1 MPTIC
6 FLRSRPG
13 ETARNVRLG
22 SLRITDGQAHVLLAR
37 PRADLNVAIE
47 TRDNDNTPQLVAEA
61 KGTYAA
67 QPVNANFVGGSLLSL
82 RDAATA
88 YPVDLKVASGP
99 THARLVGT
107 VQDPQKLAGADL
119 KLELAGTDMQLLL
132 PLIGIAFPK
141 TPSYQ
146 IKGDLDYADGKIR
159 FRNFTGQL
167 GSSDIEGNI
176 EVDPGQKRPVVTA
189 DVASRQ
195 IDLAD
200 LGGFLGSEPGRM
212 NTPNQTPEQHQA
224 VARAE
229 ASPRLLPTTTISL
242 PKLLAADVHLKY
254 RGARI
259 QGRNMPF
266 DSLAADMDIVDG
278 RILLHPVSIGV
289 GQGQITGTVELAPVN
304 GEQFRTKADI
314 AVQRVDLG
322 RMLKATNMVSGSG
335 VIGGHAVLDTTGN
348 STATMLANGNGSLQ
362 LTMAGGGD
370 LSALLVALSGLQFGN
385 ALLSAL
391 GIPDRDKIECFVADF
406 VLQRGELQTRALLL
420 DTTSDITSGSGTIN
434 LRAETLNYEIKTEAK
449 HFTIGALPAPISIT
463 GSFKDP
469 GALPDITEARRPR
482 RGSGRP
488 GGVVSASSHPARRFN
503 SAWVTIIGARRWRTA
518 ANSRQ
523 RAVQP
528 STPAPAVT
536 VGATSLAL
544 CAVRRHTVTAS
555 RNEVTQWSA
564 PIDLCRAWSPRMLSP
579 GGHRPTRMRSLRQ
592 SPSNPP
598 HQIAQLGRSARYL
611 QIQYAHHGDTLRVEA
626 RNARPG
632 NRITRYHTSIQ
643 CMLLQKLCEHSRC
656 RLVERPTSA
665 DAHDGS
671 RRAPF
676 RRPLVLRRKR
686 QIRCR
691 LFWQALFGARRTDDV
706 LFGLARAGIRIR
718 MIIQTLDQIVD
729 GIPDAVEL

>member
-1 MPTIC
+1 MADPNVEQIPERARHERRRRWPFVVGGLVVVIGVLAAVWDWDWFRPLIEREASTALGRPVTLQHFGLRLGRQTVAVAEGVRVANPDGFAQDTPLATAERLTVTIDTLALLLHRAVVVPDVLIEKPRIAATQVDDGRANYL
-6 FLRSRPG
+6 FPALSSGGNSPD
-13 ETARNVRLG
+13 VRLG

-88 YPVDLKVASGP
+88 YPVDLKVANGP

-167 GSSDIEGNI
+167 GSSDVEGNI

-406 VLQRGELQTRALLL
+406 VLQRGELQTRTLLL

-434 LRAETLNYEIKTEAK
+434 LRAETLNYEVKTEAK

-469 GALPDITEARRPR
+469 GALPDITKLAVR
-482 RGSGRP
+482 
-488 GGVVSASSHPARRFN
+488 GGV
-503 SAWVTIIGARRWRTA
+503 A
-518 ANSRQ
+518 A
-523 RAVQP
+523 
-528 STPAPAVT
+528 
-536 VGATSLAL
+536 G
-544 CAVRRHTVTAS
+544 
-555 RNEVTQWSA
+555 
-564 PIDLCRAWSPRMLSP
+564 
-579 GGHRPTRMRSLRQ
+579 
-592 SPSNPP
+592 
-598 HQIAQLGRSARYL
+598 LG
-611 QIQYAHHGDTLRVEA
+611 
-626 RNARPG
+626 
-632 NRITRYHTSIQ
+632 
-643 CMLLQKLCEHSRC
+643 
-656 RLVERPTSA
+656 
-665 DAHDGS
+665 
-671 RRAPF
+671 
-676 RRPLVLRRKR
+676 
-686 QIRCR
+686 
-691 LFWQALFGARRTDDV
+691 V
-706 LFGLARAGIRIR
+706 LFPPAAILPTIQFGVGDDHRCEALAHRGK
-718 MIIQTLDQIVD
+718 
-729 GIPDAVEL
+729 

>member
-1 MPTIC
+1 MADPNDERNPERARHERRRRWPFVVGGLVVVIGVLAAVWDWDWFRPLIEREASTALGRPVTLQHFGLRLGRQTVAVAEGVRVANPDGFAQDTPLATAERLTVTIDTLALLLHRAVVVPDVLIEKPRIAATQVEDGRANYL
-6 FLRSRPG
+6 FPALSSGGNSPD
-13 ETARNVRLG
+13 VRLG

-88 YPVDLKVASGP
+88 YPVDLKVANGP

-167 GSSDIEGNI
+167 GSSDVEGNI

-434 LRAETLNYEIKTEAK
+434 LRAETLNYEVKTEAK

-469 GALPDITEARRPR
+469 GALPDITKLAVR
-482 RGSGRP
+482 
-488 GGVVSASSHPARRFN
+488 GGV
-503 SAWVTIIGARRWRTA
+503 A
-518 ANSRQ
+518 A
-523 RAVQP
+523 
-528 STPAPAVT
+528 
-536 VGATSLAL
+536 G
-544 CAVRRHTVTAS
+544 
-555 RNEVTQWSA
+555 
-564 PIDLCRAWSPRMLSP
+564 
-579 GGHRPTRMRSLRQ
+579 
-592 SPSNPP
+592 
-598 HQIAQLGRSARYL
+598 LG
-611 QIQYAHHGDTLRVEA
+611 
-626 RNARPG
+626 
-632 NRITRYHTSIQ
+632 
-643 CMLLQKLCEHSRC
+643 
-656 RLVERPTSA
+656 
-665 DAHDGS
+665 
-671 RRAPF
+671 
-676 RRPLVLRRKR
+676 
-686 QIRCR
+686 
-691 LFWQALFGARRTDDV
+691 V
-706 LFGLARAGIRIR
+706 LFPPAAILPTIQFGVGDDHRCEALAHRGK
-718 MIIQTLDQIVD
+718 
-729 GIPDAVEL
+729 

>member
-1 MPTIC
+1 
-6 FLRSRPG
+6 
-13 ETARNVRLG
+13 
-22 SLRITDGQAHVLLAR
+22 
-37 PRADLNVAIE
+37 
-47 TRDNDNTPQLVAEA
+47 
-61 KGTYAA
+61 
-67 QPVNANFVGGSLLSL
+67 
-82 RDAATA
+82 
-88 YPVDLKVASGP
+88 
-99 THARLVGT
+99 
-107 VQDPQKLAGADL
+107 L

-146 IKGDLDYADGKIR
+146 IKGDLDYADGRIR

-167 GSSDIEGNI
+167 GSSDVEGNI

-189 DVASRQ
+189 DVSSRQ

-266 DSLAADMDIVDG
+266 DSVAADMDIVDG

-289 GQGQITGTVELAPVN
+289 GQGQIAGTVELAPLN
-304 GEQFRTKADI
+304 GEQFHTKADI

-322 RMLKATNMVSGSG
+322 RMLKATNMVGGSG
-335 VIGGHAVLDTTGN
+335 MIGGHAVLETIGN

-391 GIPDRDKIECFVADF
+391 GIPDRDRIECFVADF

-420 DTTSDITSGSGTIN
+420 DTTSDITSGSGAIN
-434 LRAETLNYEIKTEAK
+434 LRAETLNYQIKTEAK

-469 GALPDITEARRPR
+469 GALPDISKLAVR
-482 RGSGRP
+482 
-488 GGVVSASSHPARRFN
+488 GGV
-503 SAWVTIIGARRWRTA
+503 A
-518 ANSRQ
+518 A
-523 RAVQP
+523 
-528 STPAPAVT
+528 
-536 VGATSLAL
+536 G
-544 CAVRRHTVTAS
+544 
-555 RNEVTQWSA
+555 
-564 PIDLCRAWSPRMLSP
+564 
-579 GGHRPTRMRSLRQ
+579 
-592 SPSNPP
+592 
-598 HQIAQLGRSARYL
+598 LG
-611 QIQYAHHGDTLRVEA
+611 
-626 RNARPG
+626 
-632 NRITRYHTSIQ
+632 
-643 CMLLQKLCEHSRC
+643 
-656 RLVERPTSA
+656 
-665 DAHDGS
+665 
-671 RRAPF
+671 
-676 RRPLVLRRKR
+676 
-686 QIRCR
+686 
-691 LFWQALFGARRTDDV
+691 V
-706 LFGLARAGIRIR
+706 LFPPAAILPTIQFGVGDDHRCEALAHRGK
-718 MIIQTLDQIVD
+718 
-729 GIPDAVEL
+729 

>member
-1 MPTIC
+1 MADPNVEQIPERARHERRRRWPFVVGGLVVVIGVLAAVWDWDWFRPLIEREASTALGRPVTLQHFGLRLGRQTVAVAEGVRIANPDGFAQDTPLATAERLTVTIDTLALLLHRAVVVPDVLIEKPRIAATQVEDGRANYL
-6 FLRSRPG
+6 FPALSSGGNSPD
-13 ETARNVRLG
+13 VRLG

-88 YPVDLKVASGP
+88 YPVDLKVANGP

-167 GSSDIEGNI
+167 GSSDVEGNI

-434 LRAETLNYEIKTEAK
+434 LRAETLNYEVKTEAK

-469 GALPDITEARRPR
+469 GALPDITKLAVR
-482 RGSGRP
+482 
-488 GGVVSASSHPARRFN
+488 GGV
-503 SAWVTIIGARRWRTA
+503 A
-518 ANSRQ
+518 A
-523 RAVQP
+523 
-528 STPAPAVT
+528 
-536 VGATSLAL
+536 G
-544 CAVRRHTVTAS
+544 
-555 RNEVTQWSA
+555 
-564 PIDLCRAWSPRMLSP
+564 
-579 GGHRPTRMRSLRQ
+579 
-592 SPSNPP
+592 
-598 HQIAQLGRSARYL
+598 LG
-611 QIQYAHHGDTLRVEA
+611 
-626 RNARPG
+626 
-632 NRITRYHTSIQ
+632 
-643 CMLLQKLCEHSRC
+643 
-656 RLVERPTSA
+656 
-665 DAHDGS
+665 
-671 RRAPF
+671 
-676 RRPLVLRRKR
+676 
-686 QIRCR
+686 
-691 LFWQALFGARRTDDV
+691 V
-706 LFGLARAGIRIR
+706 LFPPAAILPTIQFGVGDDHRCEALAHRGK
-718 MIIQTLDQIVD
+718 
-729 GIPDAVEL
+729 